1 MFQLAAQLQQ
11 EHALA
16 LERLRATLN
25 LEKEE
30 AMNVLR
36 REAETDRQRRDDSYR
51 QDLERR
57 EAESKKQMEKVIG
70 DMEKKRE
77 QVGSLVYN
85 LWLEETI
92 TGRLDYWSGINSD

>member
-1 MFQLAAQLQQ
+1 MFQLATQLQQ
-11 EHALA
+11 ENALA

-30 AMNVLR
+30 ALNVLR

-57 EAESKKQMEKVIG
+57 EAESKKQLEKVIG

-77 QVGSLVYN
+77 QVV
-85 LWLEETI
+85 
-92 TGRLDYWSGINSD
+92 

>member
-1 MFQLAAQLQQ
+1 MFQVSEQLLQ
-11 EHALA
+11 EHAAA

-30 AMNVLR
+30 ALNVLT
-36 REAETDRQRRDDSYR
+36 REAETARQKRDDSYR

-57 EAESKKQMEKVIG
+57 EVESKRQLEKVIG

-77 QVGSLVYN
+77 QVGRIV
-85 LWLEETI
+85 
-92 TGRLDYWSGINSD
+92 